1 LPPSADFT
9 VVYHAHVRQVYR
21 YLLAWTGSV
30 QDAEDLTAQ
39 TFEAALRDWHR
50 YRGEGP
56 VIAWLMGIARHRLLM
71 GIARHRLIDFY
82 RRQRPISEID
92 EGEAAP
98 APPLDDVIGQRLRLD
113 QVRGALAA
121 LPGDQAEVIRL
132 RLLGDLSTAET
143 AAVMG
148 RSPDAVKMLLH
159 RALRSLRAQL
169 VEE

>member
-1 LPPSADFT
+1 MPPSADFT

-56 VIAWLMGIARHRLLM
+56 VIAWLM

>member
-56 VIAWLMGIARHRLLM
+56 VIAWLM